1 MIPNNDRMSNAPGLR
16 SIERASTR
24 SILLGLCGVAALAG
38 FRPAPVRAQGPSA
51 LTRLENFDG
60 VERIE
65 VGRAEVF
72 YSASPSDP
80 EAVAADVR
88 SLAARFEDAADFFAA
103 RLGGDFRYTLALLSP
118 RHWNR
123 LRGGVHALPW
133 SDQSDRLVVVP
144 VRTDMSLLLQSG
156 QDTARARRVVD
167 IISYHQLG
175 HVVTAAFFH
184 PAGFRGQTP
193 VRWFDEV
200 LASYLAHWYM
210 EENQPELADFVEDLA
225 MDVTRRTEPRFSS
238 LAQYDAYHDGYL
250 TSPQGANTLGW
261 YQNAF
266 NLRAAELYDRYGPAF
281 IAGARKELPWVRLE
295 VWTTDLVLEE
305 LTEFAPGFHAWADE
319 MAERTRRRY

>member
-1 MIPNNDRMSNAPGLR
+1 MSNASTLPALDPG
-16 SIERASTR
+16 RAR
-24 SILLGLCGVAALAG
+24 PALVGLCAVVALALLHPI
-38 FRPAPVRAQGPSA
+38 PAFSQGNSP
-51 LTRLENFDG
+51 LTRLVRFEG
-60 VERIE
+60 VERIDI
-65 VGRAEVF
+65 GRAEVF
-72 YSASPSDP
+72 YSAGLGDEEDL
-80 EAVAADVR
+80 EANAR
-88 SLAARFEDAADFFAA
+88 SAAARFEDAADFFAE

-118 RHWNR
+118 RHWAR
-123 LRGGVHALPW
+123 LSGGTHALPW
-133 SDQSDRLVVVP
+133 SDASDRLVAVP

-250 TSPQGANTLGW
+250 SSPQGANTLGW

-266 NLRAAELYDRYGPAF
+266 NLRAAELYDRYGPGF
-281 IAGARKELPWVRLE
+281 IEAVREELPWVRLE
-295 VWTTDLVLEE
+295 TWTTELVLEE
-305 LTEFAPGFHAWADE
+305 LAELAPGFYGWAEE
-319 MAERTRRRY
+319 MAERTGRRY